1 MKTFKFY
8 SDAAHGW
15 LAVKYQLLIDLGCAE
30 EITSYS
36 YQRGG
41 TVYLEEDQDAGTF
54 LRAYRARY
62 GAAPALVPAPHVDRS
77 RIRGYAPYRGARP
90 FGAPITAQ

>member
-54 LRAYRARY
+54 VRAYTARY
-62 GAAPALVPAPHVDRS
+62 GVAPVIAPSRWASRS